1 MLGNYGVGQGTKSVL
16 CKDCL
21 FCQCTIRKYI
31 SVVSMDLKLS
41 HKRLRKKWKVFKILG
56 RVLLWIVVTKLS
68 LKEYI

>member
-16 CKDCL
+16 CKDYL

-41 HKRLRKKWKVFKILG
+41 HERLWKKWKVFQIFC